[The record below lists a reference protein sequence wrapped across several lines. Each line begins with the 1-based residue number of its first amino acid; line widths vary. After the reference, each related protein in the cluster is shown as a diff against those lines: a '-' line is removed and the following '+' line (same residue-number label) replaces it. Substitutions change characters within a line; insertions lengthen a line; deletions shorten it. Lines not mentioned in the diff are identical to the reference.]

1 MPPKKKT
8 TQKVDQSP
16 NSDSSDG
23 LASEL
28 PSFEAFQEILDS
40 RLKVQE
46 EKLKTQMKEIFK
58 DVLTY
63 KKNSRRAS
71 IH

>member
-16 NSDSSDG
+16 NSDWSDG

-28 PSFEAFQEILDS
+28 PSFEAF
-40 RLKVQE
+40 
-46 EKLKTQMKEIFK
+46 
-58 DVLTY
+58 
-63 KKNSRRAS
+63 
-71 IH
+71 